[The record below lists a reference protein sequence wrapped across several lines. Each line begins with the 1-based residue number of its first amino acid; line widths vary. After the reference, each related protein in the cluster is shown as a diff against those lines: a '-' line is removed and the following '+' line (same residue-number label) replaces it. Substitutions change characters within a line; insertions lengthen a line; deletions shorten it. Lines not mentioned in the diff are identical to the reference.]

1 MGNIIH
7 KWKTQ
12 DSFHSSQE
20 HILANAPQCN
30 AQQRVESQIL
40 KDLGLQSYIWTNHKT
55 SGTKVEIL
63 GHNSQHLVW
72 QKPHTTWHKHLIPTV
87 NASVYKR
94 ILESNERSSVQKLN
108 LIMQQDN
115 DSKNSILQN
124 DIRVW

>member
-1 MGNIIH
+1 MRCS
-7 KWKTQ
+7 KK
-12 DSFHSSQE
+12 
-20 HILANAPQCN
+20 
-30 AQQRVESQIL
+30 RVESQIL

-55 SGTKVEIL
+55 SGTKVEML
-63 GHNSQHLVW
+63 GHNSKHRVW

-87 NASVYKR
+87 NASVYQR
-94 ILESNERSSVQKLN
+94 ILESSERSSVQKLN